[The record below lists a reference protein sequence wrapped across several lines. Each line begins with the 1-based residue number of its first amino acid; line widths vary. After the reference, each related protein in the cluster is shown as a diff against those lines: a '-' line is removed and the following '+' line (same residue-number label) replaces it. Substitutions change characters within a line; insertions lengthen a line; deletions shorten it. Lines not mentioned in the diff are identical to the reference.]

1 MAPSTLSFE
10 NLLEMYKRFCYIF
23 GQSFDRDPNRD
34 ITKLIYQADLEMTPG
49 MFTSLW
55 LVTSVLCGVIMFII
69 GAFLLMLPQ
78 SPFFTKTPYLY
89 ILLIAFIGAAGA
101 GIGFPFYLQNE
112 IENKKRDIDK
122 QIPYA
127 LAFMSILASSGATPL
142 DIIRRL
148 SREDYGQISNE
159 FRKVL
164 FRVDILGEDVV
175 TAMNGLVH
183 NTPSDLF
190 RDICVDM
197 TNIIY
202 GGGGLKSYLETK
214 SKELMAIRRQTYKEF
229 VESLAI
235 FGEGYLG
242 GVVMMIT
249 LAVLG
254 IVISGALGI
263 QFGPFTPIDL
273 FNLLIYVMIPII
285 NVVFL
290 QVLAVK
296 YSTTP

>member
-1 MAPSTLSFE
+1 MSGE
-10 NLLEMYKRFCYIF
+10 NLLEMYKRFCYTF
-23 GQSFDRDPNRD
+23 GRSFDRSPNRD
-34 ITKLIYQADLEMTPG
+34 IAKMIYQADLEMTPG

-55 LVTSVLCGVIMFII
+55 LVSTMLVAFLMTGIAAFIFLFPASPFRLPNPALYVLLFALI
-69 GAFLLMLPQ
+69 GAVG
-78 SPFFTKTPYLY
+78 
-89 ILLIAFIGAAGA
+89 IA
-101 GIGFPFYLQNE
+101 IGFPFYLQNQ

-142 DIIRRL
+142 DIIRRIA
-148 SREDYGQISNE
+148 REDYGQISNE

-175 TAMNGLVH
+175 TAMNGLVQ

-190 RDICVDM
+190 RDICIDV

-214 SKELMAIRRQTYKEF
+214 SKELMAIRRQTYREF
-229 VESLAI
+229 VESLAV

-242 GVVMMIT
+242 GVVMTIT

-254 IVISGALGI
+254 IVISGAIGI
-263 QFGPFTPIDL
+263 ELGPFPPKDL
-273 FNLLIYVMIPII
+273 FNYLVYLIIPLI

-290 QVLAVK
+290 QMLGVK
-296 YSTTP
+296 YSTSL

>member
-1 MAPSTLSFE
+1 MAQPALSSGDFFE
-10 NLLEMYKRFCYIF
+10 IYKRFCYIF
-23 GQSFDRDPNRD
+23 GRSFDKNPNRD

-55 LVTSVLCGVIMFII
+55 LVTSVLSSLI
-69 GAFLLMLPQ
+69 LLLISSALLLLPQ
-78 SPFFTKTPYLY
+78 SPFHTTSPYIY
-89 ILLIAFIGAAGA
+89 ILLITLIGAGA
-101 GIGFPFYLQNE
+101 SAIGFPFYLQNE

-142 DIIRRL
+142 EIIRRL

-164 FRVDILGEDVV
+164 FRVDILGEDII

-229 VESLAI
+229 VESLAV

-242 GVVMMIT
+242 GVVMTLT

-263 QFGPFTPIDL
+263 QLGPFEPKDL
-273 FNLLIYVMIPII
+273 FKYLIYLLIPLI
-285 NVVFL
+285 NIVFL
-290 QVLAVK
+290 QMLSVK
-296 YSTTP
+296 YSTNP

>member
-1 MAPSTLSFE
+1 MAAETDTFE
-10 NLLEMYKRFCYIF
+10 NLFEVYKRFCYIF
-23 GQSFDRDPNRD
+23 GRSFDRNPNRD
-34 ITKLIYQADLEMTPG
+34 IIKLIYQADLEMTPG

-55 LVTSVLCGVIMFII
+55 IVTTMLVGFLMIVVAAVL
-69 GAFLLMLPQ
+69 FLLPQ
-78 SPFFTKTPYLY
+78 SPFAIPAPLPY
-89 ILLIAFIGAAGA
+89 ILLFALIGSAAIAL
-101 GIGFPFYLQNE
+101 GFPFYLQNQ
-112 IENKKRDIDK
+112 IENKKRDIDT

-142 DIIRRL
+142 DIIRRIA
-148 SREDYGQISNE
+148 REDYGQISNE

-164 FRVDILGEDVV
+164 FRVDVLGEDVV
-175 TAMNGLVH
+175 TAMNGLVQ
-183 NTPSDLF
+183 NTPSDMF
-190 RDICVDM
+190 RDICIDI

-229 VESLAI
+229 VESLAV

-242 GVVMMIT
+242 GVVMTIT

-254 IVISGALGI
+254 VVISGALGI
-263 QFGPFTPIDL
+263 QLGPFTAKEM
-273 FNLLIYVMIPII
+273 FNYLIYLLIPLI

-290 QVLAVK
+290 QMLAVK
-296 YSTTP
+296 YSTNP

>member
-1 MAPSTLSFE
+1 MVAETDSLGNLFE
-10 NLLEMYKRFCYIF
+10 RYKRFCYTF
-23 GQSFDRDPNRD
+23 GRSFDRNPNRD
-34 ITKLIYQADLEMTPG
+34 IIKLIYQADLEMTPG

-55 LVTSVLCGVIMFII
+55 IGTTILVGFVMVIIAAI
-69 GAFLLMLPQ
+69 LFLLPQ
-78 SPFFTKTPYLY
+78 SPFSIPDPAPF
-89 ILLIAFIGAAGA
+89 ILLFALIGSAAIA
-101 GIGFPFYLQNE
+101 IGFPFYLQNQ
-112 IENKKRDIDK
+112 IENKKRDIDT

-142 DIIRRL
+142 DIIRRI

-164 FRVDILGEDVV
+164 FRVDVLGEDVV
-175 TAMNGLVH
+175 TAMNGLVQ
-183 NTPSDLF
+183 NTPSDMF
-190 RDICVDM
+190 RDICIDM

-229 VESLAI
+229 VESLAV

-242 GVVMMIT
+242 GVVMTIT
-249 LAVLG
+249 LAILG
-254 IVISGALGI
+254 VVISGALGI
-263 QFGPFTPIDL
+263 QLGPFSAHDM
-273 FNLLIYVMIPII
+273 FNYLIYLLIPLI

-290 QVLAVK
+290 QMLAVK

>member
-1 MAPSTLSFE
+1 MSFE
-10 NLLEMYKRFCYIF
+10 NLFEMYKRFCYLF

-55 LVTSVLCGVIMFII
+55 LVTSILCGAIMLVI
-69 GAFLLMLPQ
+69 GSLVLMLPQ
-78 SPFFTKTPYLY
+78 SPFFTKTPFIY

-263 QFGPFTPIDL
+263 QFGPFTPLDL
-273 FNLLIYVMIPII
+273 FNVLIYVLIPII

>member
-1 MAPSTLSFE
+1 MAPGTMSFE
-10 NLLEMYKRFCYIF
+10 NLFEMYKRFCYLF

-55 LVTSVLCGVIMFII
+55 LVTSILCGAIMLVI
-69 GAFLLMLPQ
+69 GSLVLMLPQ
-78 SPFFTKTPYLY
+78 SPFFTKTPFIY

-263 QFGPFTPIDL
+263 QFGPFTPLDL
-273 FNLLIYVMIPII
+273 FNVLIYVLIPII